1 MPTGRR
7 LGSMPQPSPGAPEG
21 LRIQYK
27 VEAVKSGTRNGIV
40 WMAEEGVCWLRDPDR
55 EVRPAPGGR
64 TSIGQ
69 APGGPALTE
78 CLPQHSHLSMA
89 QRRQQCTFSVGNWG
103 KEDAKGE
110 SLSCER
116 MFYVQAVITN
126 FHTNSIYVLFSYPS
140 WKQSGEFIQRLGD
153 LFQLQI
159 FVSLLAKQIINRN
172 CHKVP

>member
-1 MPTGRR
+1 MAHGTG
-7 LGSMPQPSPGAPEG
+7 LS
-21 LRIQYK
+21 
-27 VEAVKSGTRNGIV
+27 

-89 QRRQQCTFSVGNWG
+89 QRRQQYTFSVGNWG
-103 KEDAKGE
+103 KEDAKSE

-116 MFYVQAVITN
+116 MFCVEAVITN

-140 WKQSGEFIQRLGD
+140 
-153 LFQLQI
+153 
-159 FVSLLAKQIINRN
+159 
-172 CHKVP
+172 